1 MTMKVSK
8 KQASRPARI
17 YFSDFFG
24 VSPQQLADY
33 GAFNVSPV
41 VDLPLFIDPFL
52 LFTSDKPEYQKLH
65 ADIIAYL
72 KFLRDKSAGGQV
84 STGLLKAWF
93 CFHEVHQNCLGFC
106 LNGNKGAGLGL
117 GFAKALNSNLR
128 DLFRDFGDEQVTK
141 CSHLEKLML
150 IRERVGK
157 DNISDFTTNLIKG
170 FLLQYTET
178 FAKQFIDPAKL
189 KEVPVSHV
197 SFDFTIGAWRSS
209 KFTLPWLGNDYV
221 LLTPED
227 ILTKDE
233 TWINKEDLREEFPR
247 IREALDNDAL
257 RAQVDQYFSS
267 LLKKDATAKEERAA
281 IEKTLRKFPA
291 IIDHYIRSKE
301 DRGDEA
307 IRRSR
312 LRVDEVESR
321 FVKNLSYLAQ
331 IIADHTKFYATPET
345 TLEECKKKIDWLKH
359 VIENQDGYR
368 LFYDN
373 AGTPIKR
380 EKDLQIAFKLV
391 WHGSPSSVDA
401 EVNNGRGPVD
411 FKISRGASDS
421 TLVEFKLASN
431 SKLESNLAKQV
442 EIYKAANNTKQSY
455 KVVLFFDAPEEKKI
469 KDVLK
474 TLKATEDTGIILVD
488 GRRDNK
494 PSASKA

>member
-1 MTMKVSK
+1 MKK
-8 KQASRPARI
+8 KQPSTSEVRPARI

-24 VSPQQLADY
+24 VSPKLLESY

-41 VDLPLFIDPFL
+41 VDLPLFVDPFL
-52 LFTSDKPEYQKLH
+52 LFTSDKQEYKALH
-65 ADIIAYL
+65 EDIIKYL

-117 GFAKALNSNLR
+117 GFAKALNSNLHN
-128 DLFRDFGDEQVTK
+128 LFRDFGEEQVTK
-141 CSHLEKLML
+141 SSHLEKLML

-170 FLLQYTET
+170 FLLHYTEE
-178 FAKQFIDPAKL
+178 FAKKHIDPAKL
-189 KEVPVSHV
+189 KEVAVSHA
-197 SFDFTIGAWRSS
+197 SFDFEIGAWRSA
-209 KFTLPWLGNDYV
+209 KFTLPWLGDDYV

-227 ILTKDE
+227 VLTKDD
-233 TWINKEDLREEFPR
+233 TWINKEDLRQEFPR
-247 IREALDNDAL
+247 IRDSLDNDAL

-267 LLKKDATAKEERAA
+267 LLKKDATAKDERAA
-281 IEKTLRKFPA
+281 IEKTIRKFPQ
-291 IIDHYIRSKE
+291 IIDHFIRSKE
-301 DRGDEA
+301 DRGNEA

-312 LRVDEVESR
+312 LKVDEVESR

-331 IIADHTKFYATPET
+331 IIADNTEFYNTPET
-345 TLEECKKKIDWLKH
+345 TLDECKRKIDWLKH

-373 AGTPIKR
+373 SGLPIKR

-411 FKISRGASDS
+411 FKISRGSSDS

-431 SKLESNLAKQV
+431 TQLERNLEKQV
-442 EIYKAANNTKQSY
+442 EIYKAANNTKSSF
-455 KVVLFFDAPEEKKI
+455 KVVLFFDDSEERRV
-469 KDVLK
+469 KDAMKSLN
-474 TLKATEDTGIILVD
+474 ATEDTGIVLID
-488 GRRDNK
+488 ARRDNK

>member
-1 MTMKVSK
+1 MTMKVPK

-52 LFTSDKPEYQKLH
+52 LFTSDKPE
-65 ADIIAYL
+65 
-72 KFLRDKSAGGQV
+72 
-84 STGLLKAWF
+84 
-93 CFHEVHQNCLGFC
+93 
-106 LNGNKGAGLGL
+106 
-117 GFAKALNSNLR
+117 
-128 DLFRDFGDEQVTK
+128 
-141 CSHLEKLML
+141 
-150 IRERVGK
+150 
-157 DNISDFTTNLIKG
+157 
-170 FLLQYTET
+170 
-178 FAKQFIDPAKL
+178 
-189 KEVPVSHV
+189 
-197 SFDFTIGAWRSS
+197 
-209 KFTLPWLGNDYV
+209 
-221 LLTPED
+221 
-227 ILTKDE
+227 
-233 TWINKEDLREEFPR
+233 
-247 IREALDNDAL
+247 
-257 RAQVDQYFSS
+257 
-267 LLKKDATAKEERAA
+267 
-281 IEKTLRKFPA
+281 
-291 IIDHYIRSKE
+291 
-301 DRGDEA
+301 
-307 IRRSR
+307 
-312 LRVDEVESR
+312 
-321 FVKNLSYLAQ
+321 
-331 IIADHTKFYATPET
+331 
-345 TLEECKKKIDWLKH
+345 
-359 VIENQDGYR
+359 YR

-455 KVVLFFDAPEEKKI
+455 KVVLFFDAAEEKKI

>member
-1 MTMKVSK
+1 MKK
-8 KQASRPARI
+8 RKLPKTKSRPARI

-24 VSPQQLADY
+24 VPPELLESY

-41 VDLPLFIDPFL
+41 VDLPLFVDPFL
-52 LFTSDKPEYQKLH
+52 LFTSNKQEYKTLH
-65 ADIIAYL
+65 EEIIKYL
-72 KFLRDKSAGGQV
+72 KYLRDKSVGGQV
-84 STGLLKAWF
+84 NTGLLKGWF

-117 GFAKALNSNLR
+117 AFAKALNSNLHN
-128 DLFRDFGDEQVTK
+128 LFRDFGEEYVTK
-141 CSHLEKLML
+141 GSHLEKLML

-170 FLLQYTET
+170 YLLQYTQS
-178 FAKQFIDPAKL
+178 FAKKHINPAKL
-189 KEVPVSHV
+189 KEVAVSHV
-197 SFDFTIGAWRSS
+197 SFDFEIGVWKSA
-209 KFTLPWLGNDYV
+209 KFTLPWLGDDYV

-227 ILTKDE
+227 ILTKDD
-233 TWINKEDLREEFPR
+233 TWINKEDLRQEFPR
-247 IREALDNDAL
+247 IRDSLDNAAL
-257 RAQVDQYFSS
+257 RAQIDQYFTS
-267 LLKKDATAKEERAA
+267 LLKKDATTKEERAA
-281 IEKTLRKFPA
+281 IEKTLRKFPQ
-291 IIDHYIRSKE
+291 IIDYFIRSKE

-307 IRRSR
+307 IRHSR
-312 LRVDEVESR
+312 LKVDEVESR

-331 IIADHTKFYATPET
+331 IIADNTDFYTTTET
-345 TLEECKKKIDWLKH
+345 TLDECKKKIVWLKH

-373 AGTPIKR
+373 SGVPIKR

-411 FKISRGASDS
+411 FKISRGGADS

-431 SKLESNLAKQV
+431 KQLERNLEKQV
-442 EIYKAANNTKQSY
+442 EIYKAANNTKKSF
-455 KVVLFFDAPEEKKI
+455 KVVLFFDGSEEKKV
-469 KDVLK
+469 KDALK
-474 TLKATEDTGIILVD
+474 SLNATEDAGIVLID
-488 GRRDNK
+488 ARRDNK